1 MDSPRPAVIE
11 TPCLKVC
18 AVNGMTNQCI
28 GCGRTLAEIGGWTR
42 FTDAERRAIMALTQD
57 DAKAAGIDVRN
68 LRYDARVRTA
78 SGTARA

>member
-1 MDSPRPAVIE
+1 MDNPYAAPIE

-42 FTDAERRAIMALTQD
+42 FTPAERRAIMDALPERLRR
-57 DAKAAGIDVRN
+57 AG
-68 LRYDARVRTA
+68 LTPP
-78 SGTARA
+78 

>member
-1 MDSPRPAVIE
+1 MDSPPRATIE

-42 FTDAERRAIMALTQD
+42 FTDAERRAIMDALP
-57 DAKAAGIDVRN
+57 
-68 LRYDARVRTA
+68 ARL
-78 SGTARA
+78 ARAGLTPP